1 MITKDTMLRIIK
13 YAVKAPSGHNTQ
25 PWKFKIGNDSI
36 TILPDFTRALPV
48 VDSDNHALYISLGC
62 ALENMITTAN
72 QFDYETIVTIHNSGN
87 ETFIQVDFNQIEE
100 IIKTGLFGFIEK
112 RQVTRNKYS
121 PDKIQKE
128 VLRELFDNV
137 LDKCVQV
144 KLFMS
149 ENEIKTLAPYIIEG
163 SNLQF
168 NNKAFVKELV
178 SWVRFSEKEVL
189 LKGDGLWSASMGL
202 PNMGRCIGNFV
213 MKNFV
218 TSKSEAKRWKK
229 IISKS
234 AGFALFM
241 VEKNDLEHWIKL
253 GQVFQR
259 FGLMATKMNIKH
271 AHVNMP
277 CEELPVREKM
287 IQNYQ
292 LNEYTPLLL
301 IRFGY
306 SNSLPYS
313 YRRNINEIIVKS

>member
-1 MITKDTMLRIIK
+1 MITKDTILKIIK
-13 YAVKAPSGHNTQ
+13 YAAKAPSGHNTQ
-25 PWKFKIGNDSI
+25 PWKFKIGNDTVS
-36 TILPDFTRALPV
+36 ILPDLTRALPV

-62 ALENMITTAN
+62 ALENLIIAAN
-72 QFDYETIVTIHNSGN
+72 QFDYGTKVTIHNSGN
-87 ETFIQVDFNQIEE
+87 KTYIQVEFNQTGATV
-100 IIKTGLFGFIEK
+100 KTDLFNFIEK
-112 RQVTRNKYS
+112 RQVTRNRYS

-128 VLRELFDNV
+128 VLRELFDDV

-144 KLFMS
+144 KLFLS
-149 ENEIKTLAPYIIEG
+149 ETEIEVLTPYIIEG

-189 LKGDGLWSASMGL
+189 LKGDGLWSSSLGL
-202 PNMGRCIGNFV
+202 PNMGRCLGNYV

-218 TSKSEAKRWKK
+218 TAKSEAKRWKN

-234 AGFALFM
+234 EGFALFM
-241 VEKNDLEHWIKL
+241 VEKNDPEHWIKL

-271 AHVNMP
+271 AHANMP
-277 CEELPVREKM
+277 CEEVPVREKL
-287 IQNYQ
+287 IQNFQ
-292 LNEYTPLLL
+292 LYEYTPLLL

-306 SNSLPYS
+306 SDTLPYS
-313 YRRNINEIIVKS
+313 YRRNINEMIVKS

>member
-1 MITKDTMLRIIK
+1 MITKDTILKIIK
-13 YAVKAPSGHNTQ
+13 YAAKAPSGHNTQ

-36 TILPDFTRALPV
+36 SILPDFTRALLV

-62 ALENMITTAN
+62 ALENLIIAAN
-72 QFDYETIVTIHNSGN
+72 QFDYETKVTIHNNGN
-87 ETFIQVDFNQIEE
+87 ETFIQIDLYQVEE
-100 IIKTGLFGFIEK
+100 IKKTDLFNFIVK
-112 RQVTRNKYS
+112 RQVTRNKYN
-121 PDKIQKE
+121 PEKIQKE
-128 VLRELFDNV
+128 VLRELFDDV

-144 KLFMS
+144 KLFLS
-149 ENEIKTLAPYIIEG
+149 KTEIETLTPYIIEG
-163 SNLQF
+163 TNLQF

-202 PNMGRCIGNFV
+202 PNMGRCVGNFV

-218 TSKSEAKRWKK
+218 TAKSEAKRWEK

-234 AGFALFM
+234 EGFALFM
-241 VEKNDLEHWIKL
+241 VEKNDPEHWIKL
-253 GQVFQR
+253 GQAFQR

-287 IQNYQ
+287 IQNFQ
-292 LNEYTPLLL
+292 LYEYTPLLL

-306 SNSLPYS
+306 SNPLPYS
-313 YRRNINEIIVKS
+313 YRRNINEIIIKS

>member
-1 MITKDTMLRIIK
+1 MIKEDTILKIIK
-13 YAVKAPSGHNTQ
+13 YAAKAPSGYNTQ
-25 PWKFKIGNDSI
+25 PWKFKIGSDSI
-36 TILPDFTRALPV
+36 SILPDFTKALPV

-62 ALENMITTAN
+62 ALENLIIVAN
-72 QFDYETIVTIHNSGN
+72 QFDYKTKVTIHNSGN
-87 ETFIQVDFNQIEE
+87 ETFIQVDLYQVEE
-100 IIKTGLFGFIEK
+100 IKKTDLFDFIVK

-121 PDKIQKE
+121 PEKIQKE
-128 VLRELFDNV
+128 VLRELFDDV
-137 LDKCVQV
+137 LDKSVHV
-144 KLFMS
+144 KLFLS
-149 ENEIKTLAPYIIEG
+149 EIEIKNLTPYIIEG

-178 SWVRFSEKEVL
+178 SWFRFSEKEVL

-202 PNMGRCIGNFV
+202 PNMGRSIGNFV

-218 TSKSEAKRWKK
+218 TAKSEAKRWEK

-241 VEKNDLEHWIKL
+241 VEKNDPEHWIKL
-253 GQVFQR
+253 GQAFQR

-306 SNSLPYS
+306 SDPLPYS
-313 YRRNINEIIVKS
+313 YRRNINEVIVKS

>member
-1 MITKDTMLRIIK
+1 MITKDTMLKIIK
-13 YAVKAPSGHNTQ
+13 YAAKAPSGHNTQ
-25 PWKFKIGNDSI
+25 PWKFKIESDSI
-36 TILPDFTRALPV
+36 SILPDFTRALPV

-62 ALENMITTAN
+62 ALENLIIAAN
-72 QFDYETIVTIHNSGN
+72 QFDYETKVTIHNSGN
-87 ETFIQVDFNQIEE
+87 ETFIQVDLYQVKEIKKTDLFN
-100 IIKTGLFGFIEK
+100 FIVK

-121 PDKIQKE
+121 PEKIQKE
-128 VLRELFDNV
+128 ALRELFDDV
-137 LDKCVQV
+137 LDKSVQV
-144 KLFMS
+144 KLFLS
-149 ENEIKTLAPYIIEG
+149 ETEIKNLTPYIIEG
-163 SNLQF
+163 NNLQF

-178 SWVRFSEKEVL
+178 SWFRFSEKEVL

-202 PNMGRCIGNFV
+202 PNMGRCIGNFI

-218 TSKSEAKRWKK
+218 TAKSEAKRWEK

-241 VEKNDLEHWIKL
+241 VEKNDTEHWIKL
-253 GQVFQR
+253 GQTFQR
-259 FGLMATKMNIKH
+259 FGLKATKMNISH

-287 IQNYQ
+287 IQNFQ

-306 SNSLPYS
+306 SNPLPYS